1 MNPYECTNSA
11 IIQPATAIQLAYLGS
26 MHRSA
31 DGQEAC
37 VALAKRFD
45 LMTIYK
51 SFAALGGAAFLGALS
66 ATAPASPVAAQ
77 ATSASD
83 YRNAI
88 ANNMRS
94 CAPGGGPA
102 VRVTINGIKAGSGTV
117 RAQVYNGTSADWL
130 ESGRWLNRVE
140 LPARRG
146 RMTVCL
152 PVPKSG
158 NYAIAVRHD
167 INGNGKTDIRTDG
180 GAMSNDPSINIF
192 NLGKPGIDKT
202 RFNVGRGVKSIA
214 ITMKYFG

>member
-1 MNPYECTNSA
+1 MVNFRRIAVASSA
-11 IIQPATAIQLAYLGS
+11 AMLAGLGTFTPATPLL
-26 MHRSA
+26 
-31 DGQEAC
+31 
-37 VALAKRFD
+37 
-45 LMTIYK
+45 
-51 SFAALGGAAFLGALS
+51 
-66 ATAPASPVAAQ
+66 AQ
-77 ATSASD
+77 ASGTSD
-83 YRNAI
+83 YRNVV

-102 VRVTINGIKAGSGTV
+102 IRVTINGIKQASGKV
-117 RAQVYNGTSADWL
+117 RAQVYNGTSSDWL

-158 NYAIAVRHD
+158 NYAVAVRHD
-167 INGNGKTDIRTDG
+167 VNGNGKTDIRTDG

-202 RFNVGRGVKSIA
+202 RINVGRGVKSIA

>member
-1 MNPYECTNSA
+1 MA
-11 IIQPATAIQLAYLGS
+11 KFVKLAASSG
-26 MHRSA
+26 
-31 DGQEAC
+31 
-37 VALAKRFD
+37 VALV
-45 LMTIYK
+45 M
-51 SFAALGGAAFLGALS
+51 GMGAM
-66 ATAPASPVAAQ
+66 SPVSPALAQ
-77 ATSASD
+77 ASSGSD
-83 YRNAI
+83 YRNVV

-102 VRVTINGIKAGSGTV
+102 IRVTINGIKAANGKV

-158 NYAIAVRHD
+158 NYAVAVRHD
-167 INGNGKTDIRTDG
+167 VNGNGKTDIRTDG

-214 ITMKYFG
+214 ITMKYFS

>member
-1 MNPYECTNSA
+1 MVKFRSSA
-11 IIQPATAIQLAYLGS
+11 VLT
-26 MHRSA
+26 SA
-31 DGQEAC
+31 AMA
-37 VALAKRFD
+37 VSL
-45 LMTIYK
+45 
-51 SFAALGGAAFLGALS
+51 GAA
-66 ATAPASPVAAQ
+66 APLAPVAAQ
-77 ATSASD
+77 ASGTSD
-83 YRNAI
+83 YRNVV

-102 VRVTINGIKAGSGTV
+102 IRVTINGVKAASGTI
-117 RAQVYNGTSADWL
+117 RAQVYNGTRADWL

-158 NYAIAVRHD
+158 NYAVAVRHD

-202 RFNVGRGVKSIA
+202 RFSVGNGVKSIA
-214 ITMKYFG
+214 ITMKYFA